1 LYDVKSVDM
10 AMANGANADQDFKR
24 EISLTKMISH
34 LSNMVGD
41 FWFASRFR
49 HDAVRIAFGN

>member
-1 LYDVKSVDM
+1 M